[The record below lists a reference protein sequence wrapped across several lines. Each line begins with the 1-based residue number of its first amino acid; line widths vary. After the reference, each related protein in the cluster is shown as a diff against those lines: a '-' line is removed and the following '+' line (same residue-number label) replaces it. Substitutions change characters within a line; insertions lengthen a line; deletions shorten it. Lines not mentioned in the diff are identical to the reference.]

1 MADMTDGEFKSS
13 VVGAYERGERAIT
26 VIRLNRLCQIYGISM
41 AVVLPGFYTSI
52 PMKASGT
59 SVNDAWHMIPDDDG
73 ADGFLIM
80 TNPDLI
86 GPR

>member
-1 MADMTDGEFKSS
+1 MTNDEFKASIL
-13 VVGAYERGERAIT
+13 GAYERSERAIT
-26 VIRLNRLCQIYGISM
+26 VVRLNRLCQVYEISM
-41 AVVLPGFYTSI
+41 SVVLPGFYKTI